1 MTIQK
6 ETTMNIKDLTGDARI
21 TLTIKADFFDDGNP
35 DARDGVEHSIRFNI
49 EDPGLS
55 MANGRKAAW
64 GAGEDLGLRLGE
76 LAKSM
81 KDYLCDFDESII
93 DGFCNGIGIFPNE
106 Q

>member
-1 MTIQK
+1 MD
-6 ETTMNIKDLTGDARI
+6 KDLTGDARI
-21 TLTIKADFFDDGNP
+21 TLTIKADFFDDGNL

-49 EDPGLS
+49 KDPGLS
-55 MANGRKAAW
+55 MANGRKQAW
-64 GAGEDLGLRLGE
+64 GAGEDLGMRLGE

-81 KDYLCDFDESII
+81 KDYLCDFDENII